1 MQLTETTLRS
11 LYESKGLS
19 VTDIERKYNL
29 KRNAVTRRLKKYG
42 IEIKETVNEC
52 AVRFVSHALQNRG
65 YEVAGQGEES
75 MYDLLIDNQLRVK
88 VLSSAKLNEDEAFRF
103 ALTDKCRNQERRGN
117 RETACCYT
125 LPNGR
130 VRKRYKA
137 FCEVL
142 ALVGI
147 CEGECYVWFLPAK
160 DVTDTLQTLR
170 LPITGQS
177 KYNPYR
183 NRYGLLDTCMEIDS
197 RQIG

>member
-1 MQLTETTLRS
+1 MQLTETVLRS
-11 LYESKGLS
+11 LYEGEGLS
-19 VTDIERKYNL
+19 VTDIERKYSL

-52 AVRFVSHALQNRG
+52 AVRFVSHVLQNRG
-65 YEVAGQGEES
+65 YDVAGHGEDAR
-75 MYDLLIDNQLRVK
+75 YDLLINNQLRVK
-88 VLSSAKLNEDEAFRF
+88 VLSSAKLNEDGAFRF
-103 ALTDKCRNQERRGN
+103 ALTDKCRKEKQGN
-117 RETACCYT
+117 REEACCYT

-147 CEGECYVWFLPAK
+147 CEGECYVWFLPTK
-160 DVTDTLQTLR
+160 DVTDSLQMLR

-183 NRYGLLDTCMEIDS
+183 NRYRVLDIYMGIDS
-197 RQIG
+197 RQVI